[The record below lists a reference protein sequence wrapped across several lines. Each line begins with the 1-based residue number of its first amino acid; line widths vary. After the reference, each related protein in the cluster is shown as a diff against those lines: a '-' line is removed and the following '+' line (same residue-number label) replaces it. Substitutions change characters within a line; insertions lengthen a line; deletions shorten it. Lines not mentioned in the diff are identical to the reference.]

1 MADPLIGIARKSG
14 ILAASSYRPQ
24 IPCSSVL
31 CVGVDHKWPKR
42 TREPPR
48 LDSNK
53 WSKGSDKTQYQKGL
67 YGSTHSVSNSV
78 EAFGRNVETCVVQFL
93 SGNLISH
100 AVTPLV
106 IVSDYV
112 RVA

>member
-1 MADPLIGIARKSG
+1 ML
-14 ILAASSYRPQ
+14 
-24 IPCSSVL
+24 
-31 CVGVDHKWPKR
+31 VGVDHIWPKR

-48 LDSNK
+48 LGNSIK

-67 YGSTHSVSNSV
+67 YGSTHSASNSV
-78 EAFGRNVETCVVQFL
+78 EVFGRNVETCVVQFL